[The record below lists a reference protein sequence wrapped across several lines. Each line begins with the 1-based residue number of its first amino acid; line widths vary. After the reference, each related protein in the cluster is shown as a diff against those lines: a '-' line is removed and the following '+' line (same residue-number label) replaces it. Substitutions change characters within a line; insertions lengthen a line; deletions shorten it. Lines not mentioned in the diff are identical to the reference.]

1 MTTVIAQPRTFA
13 PPPDAAWFV
22 ESMWAVR
29 APGGA
34 PDRVELPDGRPLVV
48 LRLGAPAQWV
58 DPLTH
63 DVAVMG
69 SVVSG
74 VRTTPTLIRQS
85 GDTWAVGARLTPYGL
100 AALSPGRLLVDDQRP
115 LGDVLGLD
123 AAQLDAQVR
132 AVWPNDDEA
141 GAAAAAQ
148 LLAATLVAAVRRPT
162 PRQALDGVRAAVEL
176 ADVER
181 GLLRPVD
188 LVRALGCSLAS
199 LHQWFIEEIGVEPST
214 YLSMVR
220 LSRAVGELGAAPDGP
235 AETVVSVLRDYA
247 DAGYSPRE
255 VERFT
260 GMEPLVL
267 RRVVRGMEELV
278 RNV

>member
-1 MTTVIAQPRTFA
+1 MTTVIAQPRTFV
-13 PPPDAAWFV
+13 PPSDAAWFV
-22 ESMWAVR
+22 ESLWAVR

-48 LRLGAPAQWV
+48 LRLGTPAEWV
-58 DPLTH
+58 DPLTYES
-63 DVAVMG
+63 VALG

-74 VRTTPTLIRQS
+74 LRTGPVVVRQP
-85 GDTWAVGARLTPYGL
+85 GDAWAVGARLTPYGL

-115 LGDVLGLD
+115 IGDLLGLD
-123 AAQLDAQVR
+123 VPQLEAQVR
-132 AVWPNDDEA
+132 DVWRHDDEA
-141 GAAAAAQ
+141 GAAAAARV
-148 LLAATLVAAVRRPT
+148 LVAALVSAVRRPA
-162 PRQALDGVRAAVEL
+162 PRQTLDAVRAAVDL

-188 LVRALGCSLAS
+188 LARELGCSLAD
-199 LHQWFIEEIGVEPST
+199 LHRWFVEEIGVEPST

-235 AETVVSVLRDYA
+235 ASAVVAALRDYA

-260 GMEPLVL
+260 GMEPLEL
-267 RRVVRGMEELV
+267 RRAVRGMEELV
-278 RNV
+278 RSV